1 MLSGL
6 FERWGSFPDAIE
18 QSRELLGWQSARL
31 QQQLKKK
38 NQRWRRRDLHRSKAG
53 EGFQSQMW
61 ALLCVT
67 PARGVVIGRGGSI
80 GSIAAAACFGLRS
93 VAEDSKGAGA
103 VAAAFVRGTD

>member
-1 MLSGL
+1 VLSEL
-6 FERWGSFPDAIE
+6 FERRRSFPDAIE
-18 QSRELLGWQSARL
+18 QSRELLQWQSARS

-53 EGFQSQMW
+53 EGFQSQLW
-61 ALLCVT
+61 ALVCVT

-93 VAEDSKGAGA
+93 VAAVEDSEGAAA
-103 VAAAFVRGTD
+103 VAFA